1 MTKTNAPRPL
11 ADPSA
16 GERSIRTQLIDAATV
31 YFSRYGY
38 AKTTLAELAKEV
50 GFSKSYIYRFFKS
63 KQEIGEAICSITL
76 KKITDRVALEA
87 NLAESPTEKLRRTIK
102 IIAADGVETF
112 FHDRKLH
119 DIAAASADE
128 GWGSSLSYRQAI
140 AGILRQILIE
150 GREAGEFERKTPLDE
165 TVRAILLAISPFMDP
180 RALQHNL
187 DQVPEGV
194 AELTGLILRS
204 LAP

>member
-1 MTKTNAPRPL
+1 MTAAEPAPSVTTVRE
-11 ADPSA
+11 AEPSV
-16 GERSIRTQLIDAATV
+16 RTQLIDAAAI

-63 KQEIGEAICSITL
+63 KQEIGEAICAITL
-76 KKITDRVALEA
+76 QKIADHIQREAMSADYPTD
-87 NLAESPTEKLRRTIK
+87 KLRRTIR

-128 GWGSSLSYRQAI
+128 GWGSSEAYKQAI

-150 GREAGEFERKTPLDE
+150 GREAGEFERKTPIDE

-187 DQVPEGV
+187 DRVPEGV
-194 AELTGLILRS
+194 PELTSLILRS